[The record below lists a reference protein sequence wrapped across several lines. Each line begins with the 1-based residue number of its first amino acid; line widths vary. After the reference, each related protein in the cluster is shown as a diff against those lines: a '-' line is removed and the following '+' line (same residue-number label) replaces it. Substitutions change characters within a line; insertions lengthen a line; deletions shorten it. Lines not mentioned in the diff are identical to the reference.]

1 MTDDPS
7 DIATRSPR
15 RTAPRFAS
23 FENEDS
29 ADYFVFVDELVLT
42 QTDGFAKGLNLW
54 FISHYIFNLRY
65 EKQVQEVALFFQE
78 YIWNLS
84 ASADIHEYYYLIYCE
99 HLIASHHS
107 NILSSREV

>member
-7 DIATRSPR
+7 DAATRSPR

-23 FENEDS
+23 FENKHS
-29 ADYFVFVDELVLT
+29 ADFVFVDDLVLT

-78 YIWNLS
+78 FIWNLP
-84 ASADIHEYYYLIYCE
+84 ASPEEKKQKMLHT
-99 HLIASHHS
+99 SW
-107 NILSSREV
+107 

>member
-29 ADYFVFVDELVLT
+29 ADYFVFVDDFVLT

-54 FISHYIFNLRY
+54 FISHYIFNLLKFSVILCHITVTSN
-65 EKQVQEVALFFQE
+65 KQELYMAGKENIIHSQSRHLSRTA
-78 YIWNLS
+78 YIK
-84 ASADIHEYYYLIYCE
+84 
-99 HLIASHHS
+99 
-107 NILSSREV
+107 